1 MEVTSRGGPSA
12 DVAAGAKIAVVA
24 CLLFIL
30 VKLPL
35 LVLAALR
42 ARIVMDEFFQ
52 GAISIVVPDGF
63 YHGYDPIKT
72 VLYAYVFDVAR
83 RVTHDA
89 ASLMLAAR
97 VEGLVL
103 ALIVAFLVG
112 WMGKRLGRTT
122 PETLFAVAVLLS
134 FSNFMERS
142 FRVRSDSVSVFFI
155 AGAMTAAT
163 WPGASAAAV
172 SGVLAGAAFLSTQK
186 AAFAVAALGIGWVS
200 GALRPA
206 SKTRAY
212 GEALAFAAGFALAVL
227 GYAAWFGGF
236 GTGALAVVRMVFLS
250 PLDFAARSLTYY
262 SGLELYVTQTLE
274 RNVLPYALCA
284 AGVLL
289 ATLRIRELSDAAR
302 RLLIVALV
310 VPPCVFFGVQT
321 WPYVFV
327 LPIVVLAVFSPEVPR
342 FVARRAPGLAA
353 PVLLILLAGL
363 AFSLARNVRYLRA
376 SNEDQLSIV
385 RVVENLLGPEDRY
398 LDGTWMIATRRHAG
412 KIWWDA
418 QGIRAIV
425 ESANRGDF
433 TELDAA
439 FAEQPK
445 VVILN
450 YRTQTLGPLLARY
463 VVRSYVRAAPNALLS
478 GIQID
483 GTGEVLFE
491 NRWAGRYRLY
501 DAKGRLRDAAFRLDG
516 DVVVGDVLVGLGP
529 HRLALRD
536 STGPAFLLPAGLS
549 LPGSLPET
557 RPPEDVFRGV
567 YD

>member
-1 MEVTSRGGPSA
+1 
-12 DVAAGAKIAVVA
+12 
-24 CLLFIL
+24 
-30 VKLPL
+30 
-35 LVLAALR
+35 
-42 ARIVMDEFFQ
+42 MDEFFQ
-52 GAISIVVPDGF
+52 AALSIVIPDGF
-63 YHGYDPIKT
+63 YHGYDPVKT
-72 VLYAYVFDVAR
+72 VLYAYVFDLAR

-97 VEGLVL
+97 VEGLAL

-112 WMGKRLGRTT
+112 WIGKRLGRTT
-122 PETLFAVAVLLS
+122 PETLFGVAVLLS

-163 WPGASAAAV
+163 WAGVPPAAV

-206 SKTRAY
+206 SRIRAR
-212 GEALAFAAGFALAVL
+212 GEALAFVAAFSAAVL

-250 PLDFAARSLTYY
+250 PLDFAAHSLTYY
-262 SGLELYVTQTLE
+262 SGLKMYAAQTLG

-289 ATLRIRELSDAAR
+289 SALRIGELSDAAR

-310 VPPCVFFGVQT
+310 VPPCVFLGVQT

-327 LPIVVLAVFSPEVPR
+327 LPIVTLAVFSPEVPR
-342 FVARRAPGLAA
+342 FVARRAPGLAV
-353 PVLLILLAGL
+353 PVLLVLLAGL
-363 AFSLARNVRYLRA
+363 TFSIPRNVRYLRA

-385 RVVENLLGPEDRY
+385 RVVESLLGPEDRY

-412 KIWWDA
+412 MIWWDA
-418 QGIRAIV
+418 QGIQAIV
-425 ESANRGDF
+425 ESAKRGDF

-439 FAEQPK
+439 FVEQPK

-450 YRTQTLGPLLARY
+450 YRTQALGPLLMRY

-478 GIQID
+478 GTRID
-483 GTGEVLFE
+483 GASEVLFE
-491 NRWAGRYRLY
+491 NRWAGTYRLY
-501 DAKGRLRDAAFRLDG
+501 DAKGRPWDAAFRLDG
-516 DVVVGDVLVGLGP
+516 DAVAGDVRVGLGP
-529 HRLALRD
+529 HRVALRD
-536 STGPAFLLPAGLS
+536 SAGPGFLFPAGLS
-549 LPGSLPET
+549 LPGALPET
-557 RPPEDVFRGV
+557 RLPEDVFRGV

>member
-1 MEVTSRGGPSA
+1 VQVTPRAGPSA
-12 DVAAGAKIAVVA
+12 DLVAGARIAVLSS
-24 CLLFIL
+24 LLLIL

-35 LVLAALR
+35 LALAALR

-52 GAISIVVPDGF
+52 GALSIVIPDDF

-72 VLYAYVFDVAR
+72 VLYAYVFDLAR

-97 VEGLVL
+97 VEGLAL
-103 ALIVAFLVG
+103 ALVVVLLAG
-112 WMGKRLGRTT
+112 WIGKRLGRTT
-122 PETLFAVAVLLS
+122 PEALFGVAVLLS

-163 WPGASAAAV
+163 WAGVPAAAV
-172 SGVLAGAAFLSTQK
+172 SGVLVGAAFLSTQK
-186 AAFAVAALGIGWVS
+186 AAFAVAALGIGWAS

-206 SKTRAY
+206 SRIGAY
-212 GEALAFAAGFALAVL
+212 AEALAFAAAFSAAVL
-227 GYAAWFGGF
+227 VYAAWFGGF
-236 GTGALAVVRMVFLS
+236 GTGALAVVKMVFLS
-250 PLDFAARSLTYY
+250 PLDFAAHSLTYY

-284 AGVLL
+284 AGVSIV
-289 ATLRIRELSDAAR
+289 TLRIRELSDATR
-302 RLLIVALV
+302 RLLTVALV
-310 VPPCVFFGVQT
+310 VTPCVFLGVQT

-327 LPIVVLAVFSPEVPR
+327 LPIVTLAVFSPEVPR
-342 FVARRAPGLAA
+342 FVAHRAPGLAT
-353 PVLLILLAGL
+353 PVLLVLLAGL
-363 AFSLARNVRYLRA
+363 AFSLHRNVRYLRD

-385 RVVENLLGPEDRY
+385 RGVESFLGPEDRY

-412 KIWWDA
+412 RIWWDS
-418 QGIRAIV
+418 QGIRAVV
-425 ESANRGDF
+425 ESAKRGDF

-450 YRTQTLGPLLARY
+450 YRTQALGPLLARY

-478 GIQID
+478 GTRID
-483 GTGEVLFE
+483 GTSEVLFE

-501 DAKGRLRDAAFRLDG
+501 DAKGHPWDAAFRLDG
-516 DVVVGDVLVGLGP
+516 DAAAGDILVGLGP
-529 HRLALRD
+529 HRVALRD
-536 STGPAFLLPAGLS
+536 SAGPGFLLPAGLS
-549 LPGSLPET
+549 LPDPLPET